1 MFKGRKVGQWGLDPM
16 TFLCNLCGLRDE
28 KLDDA
33 HSNTEEPMAEAK
45 RVFAFGA
52 HPDDVEFMMAGT
64 LILLKQAGYE
74 PHIMTVANGSCGTA
88 QHTREEIIE
97 IRREEARAAAA
108 VIGATY
114 HPGIV
119 DDIQIY
125 HEPAL
130 ASKIGAII
138 REVNPEIVLVP
149 SLQDYMEDHQNT
161 ARLVV
166 TALFCKGMRNFPT
179 DPLKPPVTGDSFLYH
194 ALPYGLRDGLRRRVI
209 PESYVNISDV
219 IEIKQQMLACHKSQK
234 EWLDVSQGLDA
245 YLTTI
250 RDMSAEVARMSG
262 QGWVYAEGWRRRLHL
277 GFSEKD
283 EDRLAEVLEDRLVMN
298 PHYQDQLSV

>member
-1 MFKGRKVGQWGLDPM
+1 MADP
-16 TFLCNLCGLRDE
+16 
-28 KLDDA
+28 
-33 HSNTEEPMAEAK
+33 K
-45 RVFAFGA
+45 RVCAFGA

-64 LILLKQAGYE
+64 LILLQQAGYE

-97 IRREEARAAAA
+97 IRREEARNAAA

-114 HPGIV
+114 YPGLV

-125 HEPAL
+125 HESVL
-130 ASKIGAII
+130 TSKIGAIL
-138 REVNPEIVLVP
+138 RETNPEIVLVQSP
-149 SLQDYMEDHQNT
+149 QDYMEDHQNA

-179 DPLKPPVTGDSFLYH
+179 DPPRPPVTGDSFLYH
-194 ALPYGLRDGLRRRVI
+194 ALPYGLRDGLRRRVM
-209 PESYVNISDV
+209 PEIYVNISDV
-219 IEIKQQMLACHKSQK
+219 IETKQEMLACHKSQK

-245 YLTTI
+245 YLTTM

-262 QGWVYAEGWRRRLHL
+262 QGWAYAEGWRRRLHL
-277 GFSEKD
+277 GFSERD
-283 EDRLAEVLEDRLVMN
+283 EDRLAEVLGDQIVMN
-298 PHYQDQLSV
+298 PHYQSQCV